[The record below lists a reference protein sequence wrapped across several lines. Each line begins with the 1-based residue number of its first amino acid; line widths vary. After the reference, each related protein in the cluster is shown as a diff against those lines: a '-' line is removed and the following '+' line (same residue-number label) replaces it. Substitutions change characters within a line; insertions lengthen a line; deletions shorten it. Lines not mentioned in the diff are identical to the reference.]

1 MVDEP
6 ADDRPR
12 LSELTAAE
20 LMDRAQKYRD
30 MAQTA
35 TTAAQSTSLLRLAWR
50 FEKMAMDRQ
59 SGR

>member
-12 LSELTAAE
+12 LSELTTAE

-35 TTAAQSTSLLRLAWR
+35 TTAAQSASLLGLAWR

-59 SGR
+59 PRR

>member
-1 MVDEP
+1 MADED
-6 ADDRPR
+6 ADDRRR

-35 TTAAQSTSLLRLAWR
+35 TTAAQSASLLRLAWR
-50 FEKMAMDRQ
+50 FEKMALEKHRMC
-59 SGR
+59 